1 MTTSIAMDEIALA
14 SVPTLGP
21 RGRVSYAGHSGFL
34 SERDAMLA
42 AVLIY
47 NFERPVRD
55 IELLDRAFPEGAT
68 RPTLRVHLAR
78 LRRRLARV
86 GLTIAKVGPDA
97 HVLRPVHEDGHGD
110 ASARPFTVVVGA

>member
-1 MTTSIAMDEIALA
+1 MTTSMATDDFALA
-14 SVPTLGP
+14 SVPMLGP
-21 RGRVSYAGHSGFL
+21 RGRVSYAGHSAFL
-34 SERDAMLA
+34 GERDAVLA

-78 LRRRLARV
+78 LRRRVAHV

-97 HVLRPVHEDGHGD
+97 HVLRPVHEDGQED
-110 ASARPFTVVVGA
+110 ASARRFAVVVGA